1 MVSFVMFCFESTVLE
16 DWHIDASLVRL
27 RISETDYSLLLQFS
41 SHILRG
47 SSETFSAMQIR
58 YLRSEIFLRTGY
70 YCSSFCVLLMVQCRM
85 FVSIIFCIFRQ
96 WLFEDFEE
104 TAILTRFSC
113 QLIHLIHWTTVSPCF
128 ASLVLLVLQWCPRIL
143 FSNPQHF
150 KTICSP

>member
-16 DWHIDASLVRL
+16 DWHIDASLVHL

-70 YCSSFCVLLMVQCRM
+70 YSSSCVLLMVQCRNVCIYNFLYFQAM
-85 FVSIIFCIFRQ
+85 IVRGFRGDSHSHKIFLSADTSDSLNNCFSLLCLLGVTGATMVSKNLIF
-96 WLFEDFEE
+96 
-104 TAILTRFSC
+104 
-113 QLIHLIHWTTVSPCF
+113 
-128 ASLVLLVLQWCPRIL
+128 
-143 FSNPQHF
+143 
-150 KTICSP
+150 

>member
-1 MVSFVMFCFESTVLE
+1 MLE
-16 DWHIDASLVRL
+16 DWRIDASLVHL
-27 RISETDYSLLLQFS
+27 RISETDHSLLLQFS

-58 YLRSEIFLRTGY
+58 YLRSEIFLRTGVLL
-70 YCSSFCVLLMVQCRM
+70 CSSFCCVLLMVQCRM

-104 TAILTRFSC
+104 IAILTRFSC

-128 ASLVLLVLQWCPRIL
+128 ASLVLLVLQCRPRTL

-150 KTICSP
+150 